1 MLEMGTDPVWHV
13 PAREWQA
20 AKAVAAPV
28 RAVPTMDRRGRQG
41 RLAMTAASE
50 LVHRALGG
58 SLGARRRLSSVHRL
72 VQLALHGLNAAV
84 DDLIGTRV

>member
-1 MLEMGTDPVWHV
+1 MLEMWTEPVRHV

-20 AKAVAAPV
+20 AKAVAASV
-28 RAVPTMDRRGRQG
+28 RAVPTMDRHGRQG

-50 LVHRALGG
+50 LVHRALRD
-58 SLGARRRLSSVHRL
+58 SLAPRWPCSVHRL

-84 DDLIGTRV
+84 DYLIGTRV